1 MKRSHCI
8 IYNKH
13 RGYLIL
19 LKNKEH
25 KGIYHQI
32 LSGGVKDDESY
43 FEAIVREVK
52 EEVNL
57 SVSNNRFLFLLEES
71 NRSYYFLE
79 LSNEEVNNINIS
91 CEHVGL
97 GFVNDINLLP
107 KLTINQA
114 KGLVS
119 NSLSKIIKVVKELV
133 TFKLNE

>member
-1 MKRSHCI
+1 MNRSHCI
-8 IYNKH
+8 IFNKS

-32 LSGGVKDDESY
+32 LSGGVKENEDY
-43 FEAIVREVK
+43 FEAITREVK

-57 SVSNNRFLFLLEES
+57 SVSKNRFLFLLEEG
-71 NRSYYFLE
+71 NRAFYFLE
-79 LSNEEVNNINIS
+79 LSNDELNNIKIS
-91 CEHVGL
+91 DEHVGF

-119 NSLSKIIKVVKELV
+119 NSLNKIIKVVKELV
-133 TFKLNE
+133 IFKLNE